1 MRKAGWKGWVRVGL
15 ACSATLFACKSAPR
29 ARPAP
34 PPTAAGVRAAKPPT
48 PAAQRFP
55 QQPGTVIAEVDGAAV
70 LALAAPAFASVSRE
84 QRLVAY
90 WAAQALAAGDALA
103 AEQGYRHNRGIIRVL
118 RGILTRPEVVP
129 AQILPRIRSFA
140 RLVYLNHGIHDV
152 ETGRKRL
159 PPFSAAEL
167 RTAALAAQA
176 SGADFGLQGAPLE
189 YALRALDGP
198 LFDPRVAAF
207 RTVHGKDLTESAVN
221 LYDAVT
227 LQDLKSFRERA
238 PGSSQLV
245 KEAGV
250 VSERPYKL
258 PAAADA
264 LDRALPYAAPPQRAV
279 IESLSS
285 FLRSG
290 EPDAAA
296 RAERSWAEAFGPVD
310 FFAGFFDTSADPRG
324 LKALFGGAV
333 GVADPQRTQALQ
345 LDGRRPAE
353 ALFLVAAGGAF
364 RPVRTFAITVPEKT
378 ALFAAAQAAAAQVGS
393 ARLISALAEPRLADG
408 LSRCEPSQRFAL
420 LALRE
425 LSRTGA
431 TVLEEALADVDA
443 QLEGATAFGLM
454 PDAAC
459 RELWP
464 QFIALQWLA
473 SVAAMTD
480 GDRIEDDHDRAAQ
493 LQLWWFTSKGALVER
508 RSGGRTFF
516 TVPDPVRFHAAA
528 AELRELLVQSRAASD
543 SGRLHELLERH
554 ATRLDPHLRDEVLS
568 RLTGIP
574 RRVSVLPP
582 RLDPVLRDGVVVDAK
597 AAAVQDLDDQVLRDW
612 ARY

>member
-1 MRKAGWKGWVRVGL
+1 M
-15 ACSATLFACKSAPR
+15 
-29 ARPAP
+29 
-34 PPTAAGVRAAKPPT
+34 
-48 PAAQRFP
+48 
-55 QQPGTVIAEVDGAAV
+55 IAEVDGAAV

-103 AEQGYRHNRGIIRVL
+103 AEQGYRHNRAIIRIL
-118 RGILTRPEVVP
+118 RGILTRPQAVP
-129 AQILPRIRSFA
+129 PQLLSRIRSFA
-140 RLVYLNHGIHDV
+140 RVVYLNHGIHDAA
-152 ETGRKRL
+152 TGRKRL

-176 SGADFGLQGAPLE
+176 SGADFGLGGAPLE

-221 LYDAVT
+221 LYDGVT

-238 PGSSQLV
+238 PRSSQLV

-258 PAAADA
+258 PAAANA

-285 FLRSG
+285 VLRSG

-296 RAERSWAEAFGPVD
+296 LARRSWAEAFGPVD
-310 FFAGFFDTSADPRG
+310 FFAGFLDTSVDPRG
-324 LKALFGGAV
+324 RKALFGGAV
-333 GVADPQRTQALQ
+333 GVADPERTQALQ
-345 LDGRRPAE
+345 LEGRRPAE
-353 ALFLVAAGGAF
+353 ALFLVAAAGAF
-364 RPVRTFAITVPEKT
+364 RPVRIFALTVPEKT

-393 ARLISALAEPRLADG
+393 ARLISALADPRFSDG
-408 LSRCEPSQRFAL
+408 LARCDPSQRFAL

-425 LSRTGA
+425 LSRTGES
-431 TVLEEALADVDA
+431 VLEEALADVQA
-443 QLEGATAFGLM
+443 QLEGPTALKLM

-464 QFIALQWLA
+464 QFVALQWLA
-473 SVAAMTD
+473 SLAAVSE
-480 GDRIEDDHDRAAQ
+480 GDPIEDDRARAAQ

-516 TVPDPVRFHAAA
+516 TVPDPARFREVAT
-528 AELRELLVQSRAASD
+528 ELRGLLAQSQAAGD
-543 SGRLHELLERH
+543 SGRLHELLQRH
-554 ATRLDPHLRDEVLS
+554 ASRLDPHLRDEVLS

-582 RLDPVLRDGVVVDAK
+582 RLDPVLRDGAVVDAQ